1 MERIGGN
8 LGSGAT
14 MLYPCSILAGDNAK
28 SDNISVVV
36 ASKHQHQDIGAKV
49 IHIGKNTS
57 SNIVSKSISKDGGV
71 STYRGLVEIQ
81 STASNAVSST
91 QCDALLLDGIS
102 RSDTIPSINVHTN
115 DATIS
120 HEASAGKIDVSQ
132 LFYLMSRGLS
142 EEKAMA
148 MIVNGFL
155 SSVVKKLP
163 MEYAGELNHIIEME
177 MEGSIG

>member
-1 MERIGGN
+1 
-8 LGSGAT
+8 
-14 MLYPCSILAGDNAK
+14 MLYPCSILQGDNAK

-36 ASKHQHQDIGAKV
+36 ASKHQHQDIGAKA

-57 SNIVSKSISKDGGV
+57 SNIVSKSISKDGGI
-71 STYRGLVEIQ
+71 STYRGLVEIKE
-81 STASNAVSST
+81 TALNAVSST
-91 QCDALLLDGIS
+91 QCDALLLDNIS
-102 RSDTIPSINVHTN
+102 KSDTIPSITVHTN

-148 MIVNGFL
+148 MIVNGFI